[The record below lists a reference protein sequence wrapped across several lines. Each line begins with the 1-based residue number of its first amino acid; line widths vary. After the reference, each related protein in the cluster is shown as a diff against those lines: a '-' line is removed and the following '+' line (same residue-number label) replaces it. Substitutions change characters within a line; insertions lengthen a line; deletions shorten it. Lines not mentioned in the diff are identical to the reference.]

1 VVRLDLLELLLLFR
15 LLHVD
20 RIVVEPCNVLGSVD
34 DLAGLE
40 VVDGLR
46 CSLSVLA
53 ELLQVVDRHQN
64 SRKLRYL
71 AQLLARSLLLSI
83 LKLALIIINLLRL
96 SFKFT
101 YFIVE
106 QHYAFVHLLL
116 VIGQFKAFVPELGLF
131 FL

>member
-83 LKLALIIINLLRL
+83 LKLALLIINLLRL

-106 QHYAFVHLLL
+106 
-116 VIGQFKAFVPELGLF
+116 
-131 FL
+131 